1 MEWSNYIN
9 PIFIVHNSLY
19 SVLVNIIRD
28 ACFYGYTALPNCFYL
43 VNMYLILMFFYYRS
57 FFLVFFKIHLRN
69 SHFLQ
74 LYTVLSLVDIIISYS

>member
-1 MEWSNYIN
+1 MEWSNYIY

-43 VNMYLILMFFYYRS
+43 VNVFNFNG
-57 FFLVFFKIHLRN
+57 FFLLSQFFLKFFFIHLRN

>member
-9 PIFIVHNSLY
+9 PIFILHNSLY

-43 VNMYLILMFFYYRS
+43 VNNVFNFNVFYYRS
-57 FFLVFFKIHLRN
+57 FFFIHLRN

-74 LYTVLSLVDIIISYS
+74 LYTVLSLVDIIISY

>member
-43 VNMYLILMFFYYRS
+43 VNNVFNFNVFFTIAGFFCFFYS
-57 FFLVFFKIHLRN
+57 FTEFSLFAT
-69 SHFLQ
+69 
-74 LYTVLSLVDIIISYS
+74 LYCTLTR

>member
-28 ACFYGYTALPNCFYL
+28 AWFYGYTALLNYFCL
-43 VNMYLILMFFYYRS
+43 VNNVFNFNVFLTIAGFLIFF
-57 FFLVFFKIHLRN
+57 IHIRN

-74 LYTVLSLVDIIISYS
+74 LYKC